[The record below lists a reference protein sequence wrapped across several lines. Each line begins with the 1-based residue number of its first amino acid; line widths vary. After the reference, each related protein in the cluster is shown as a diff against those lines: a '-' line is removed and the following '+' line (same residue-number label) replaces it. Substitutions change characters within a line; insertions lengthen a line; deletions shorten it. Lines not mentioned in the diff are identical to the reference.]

1 MRCPFCQFLDT
12 RVSDTR
18 VVNDGRCIKRRR
30 ECPNCL
36 KRFTT
41 FEKTEESPLV
51 VVKKDGRREQFNSQ
65 KILNGLIKSFEK
77 RTISMDEIL
86 VIVGDIEQSIRQKY
100 EREVS
105 SDVIGEIV
113 MQQLINIDQVAYVR
127 FASVYRQFADVN
139 NFMQE
144 IQKLSK
150 NITNDI

>member
-41 FEKTEESPLV
+41 FEKTEEIPLV
-51 VVKKDGRREQFNSQ
+51 VVKKDGRHEQFNSQ

-127 FASVYRQFADVN
+127 FASVYREFADVN

-144 IQKLSK
+144 IQKLAK
-150 NITNDI
+150 Q

>member
-1 MRCPFCQFLDT
+1 MLCPFCQFLDT

-41 FEKTEESPLV
+41 FEKTEEIPLV

-144 IQKLSK
+144 IQKLAK
-150 NITNDI
+150 Q

>member
-41 FEKTEESPLV
+41 FEKTEEIPLV
-51 VVKKDGRREQFNSQ
+51 FVKKDGRREQFNSQ

-144 IQKLSK
+144 IQKLAK
-150 NITNDI
+150 Q

>member
-41 FEKTEESPLV
+41 FEKTEEIPLV

>member
-12 RVSDTR
+12 RVRDTR

-41 FEKTEESPLV
+41 FEKTEEIPLV

-144 IQKLSK
+144 IQKLAK
-150 NITNDI
+150 Q

>member
-41 FEKTEESPLV
+41 FEKTEEIPLV

-144 IQKLSK
+144 IQKMMNKEKTK
-150 NITNDI
+150 N

>member
-41 FEKTEESPLV
+41 FEKTEEIPLV

-86 VIVGDIEQSIRQKY
+86 AIVGDIEQSIRQKY

-144 IQKLSK
+144 IQKLAK
-150 NITNDI
+150 Q

>member
-30 ECPNCL
+30 ECPNSL

-41 FEKTEESPLV
+41 FEKTEEIPLV

-144 IQKLSK
+144 IQKLAK
-150 NITNDI
+150 Q

>member
-18 VVNDGRCIKRRR
+18 VINDGRCIKRRR
-30 ECPNCL
+30 ECPSCL

-41 FEKTEESPLV
+41 FEKTEEIPLV

-86 VIVGDIEQSIRQKY
+86 VIVGNIEQSIRQKY
-100 EREVS
+100 DREVS
-105 SDVIGEIV
+105 SDIIGEIV
-113 MQQLINIDQVAYVR
+113 MQQLIDIDQVAYVR

-144 IQKLSK
+144 IQKLAK
-150 NITNDI
+150 Q

>member
-41 FEKTEESPLV
+41 FEKTEEIPLV

-144 IQKLSK
+144 IQNLAKQ
-150 NITNDI
+150 